1 MMLELSARDWRV
13 IEAFMLQSSLL
24 ECPASRCRET
34 FISRVTELGN
44 KREGT

>member
-1 MMLELSARDWRV
+1 MLELSARIWRI

-24 ECPASRCRET
+24 ERPASCCQEI

-44 KREGT
+44 KREEE